1 MTVRSLIP
9 GLLALTA
16 VSFTA
21 SSISGQTSTPS
32 PAEGAT
38 LRMTDLPLPED
49 YYPGLR
55 MILEQAGRRAP
66 ELVRVG
72 LDREMA
78 QERLRIARSRYYP
91 SLGIGGN
98 LGYRFVQRSGE
109 DNDGS
114 LSGSVSVGVNRPL
127 YFWGAVTAGIEKGEI
142 DFENSLLFSKEEFQT
157 TVQLL
162 RNEYLILILNE
173 MQLRNLRLERTNL
186 ETSLAR
192 RESDYRAGRLSEEEY
207 LTYLIELDR
216 SLIEIEELEDER
228 NETLTTFQ
236 RISGVNEAPQIPA
249 GIAPINLD
257 ALEAEI
263 RGDELDPMWVENTF
277 NVQLNRNSMEKMDL
291 DATIIK
297 AQQRPNISFS
307 ASVSQAPVNTATEND
322 VDTIRW
328 FAGLSVSWNVFD
340 GFATQASRR
349 INLLQ
354 KRHLESQMRTN
365 ILVLEEERTKMENAL
380 LVMIRKQRLAERRFD
395 LDSKIYSRV
404 KQEFSDGRVS
414 SNEFRQTQS
423 DFYAEE
429 LNLNIARSALLQAV
443 ADYLVILNADRAIDY
458 LEFQKTD
465 V

>member
-1 MTVRSLIP
+1 MTVSKLLPRVLP
-9 GLLALTA
+9 FVLLALPVGFISAQEEGGA
-16 VSFTA
+16 V
-21 SSISGQTSTPS
+21 
-32 PAEGAT
+32 AEGST

-55 MILEQAGRRAP
+55 QILEKAGRQAP

-72 LDREMA
+72 IDREVA

-98 LGYRFVQRSGE
+98 LGYRYVQRSGE
-109 DNDGS
+109 ESDGS
-114 LSGSVSVGVNRPL
+114 ASGSVSVGLNRPL
-127 YFWGAVTAGIEKGEI
+127 FFWGAVEAGVEQGEI
-142 DFENSLLFSKEEFQT
+142 DFENSLLETKEKFQT
-157 TVQLL
+157 TVQRL
-162 RNEYLILILNE
+162 RDQYLELILNE
-173 MQLRNLRLERTNL
+173 MQLRNLRLRRANL

-207 LTYLIELDR
+207 LSYLIELDN

-228 NETLTTFQ
+228 NETLSSFK
-236 RISGVNEAPQIPA
+236 RISGVQEDPQIPS
-249 GIAPINLD
+249 GVSPINLD

-263 RGDELDPMWVENTF
+263 RGDELDPTWVEETF
-277 NVQLNRNSMEKMDL
+277 NIQLNRNTMEKIDL
-291 DATIIK
+291 DSTIIK
-297 AQQRPNISFS
+297 SRQRPNVSFS
-307 ASVSQAPVNTATEND
+307 ASVSQAPVNTATAND

-354 KRHLESQMRTN
+354 KRRLESQIRTN
-365 ILVLEEERTKMENAL
+365 IDLLEEERYKMTNDLMA
-380 LVMIRKQRLAERRFD
+380 MIRKQRLVERRFD

-404 KQEFSDGRVS
+404 KTQYGQGRVS
-414 SNEFRQTQS
+414 MNEFRSSQAE
-423 DFYAEE
+423 FYADEY
-429 LNLNIARSALLQAV
+429 NLHVARAALLQAI
-443 ADYLVILNADRAIDY
+443 ADYLVVINADRAVDY
-458 LEFQKTD
+458 LQFSETD